1 MVLGKF
7 EKDPRTTKSNLKVL
21 GGITWKQRKPSPVF
35 NSISDFFCISTFSFY
50 KFHRNRKKLKAI
62 VPTIIA
68 KTDIS
73 FTSMSDG

>member
-35 NSISDFFCISTFSFY
+35 NSISDFFLYLDFF
-50 KFHRNRKKLKAI
+50 FL
-62 VPTIIA
+62 
-68 KTDIS
+68 
-73 FTSMSDG
+73 

>member
-35 NSISDFFCISTFSFY
+35 NSISDFFFVSRLFLFI
-50 KFHRNRKKLKAI
+50 N
-62 VPTIIA
+62 
-68 KTDIS
+68 
-73 FTSMSDG
+73 FTGIEKN